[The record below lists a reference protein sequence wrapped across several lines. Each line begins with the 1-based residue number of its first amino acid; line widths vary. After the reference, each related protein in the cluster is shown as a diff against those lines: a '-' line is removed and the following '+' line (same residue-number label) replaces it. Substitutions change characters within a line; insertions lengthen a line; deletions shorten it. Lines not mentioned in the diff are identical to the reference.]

1 MVLEVN
7 RLMEREANN
16 FYWDRL
22 DMISDPLEAARKMH
36 QDWLNYGTDFVRLYV
51 EDVDGD
57 WLENWGEDD

>member
-1 MVLEVN
+1 
-7 RLMEREANN
+7 MEREANN